1 MKRYVV
7 KMNDNKF
14 AKWIQWTAGVVPL
27 IREDVFDKAFIIS
40 DEYLSYVIEGVQQT
54 RKELIHE
61 HYPTA
66 EIIPVKVT
74 LEV

>member
-40 DEYLSYVIEGVQQT
+40 DEYLSYVIEGYN
-54 RKELIHE
+54 K
-61 HYPTA
+61 
-66 EIIPVKVT
+66 
-74 LEV
+74 LEKN